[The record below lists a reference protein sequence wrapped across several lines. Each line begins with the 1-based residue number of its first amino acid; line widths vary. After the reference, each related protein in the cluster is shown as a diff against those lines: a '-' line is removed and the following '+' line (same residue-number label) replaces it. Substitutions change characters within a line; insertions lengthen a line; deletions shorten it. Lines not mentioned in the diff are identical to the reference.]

1 MSVPTAPAP
10 AGFNPGFNTAT
21 AHRPDL
27 VVRAASPADV
37 VDAVRSAR
45 ETGRK
50 VAVVA
55 TGHGAGPTG
64 PGTVLVD
71 TSGLAD
77 VSIDPVARTAT
88 VGAGATWQQVLDAA
102 APFGLGGLAGSSPGV
117 GVVGYTLGGG
127 LGPVARTFGLAVDH
141 VLALDV
147 VTADGAARRVDAT
160 TEPELFWAI
169 RGGGAAFGLV
179 TGLTMGLV
187 GVRELYGGG
196 LWFSADVARTVL
208 HAWRDWAATLPDSV
222 TTSLARL
229 NLPPAPELPEP
240 LRGRPVVHVRV
251 AHVGDPAEGER
262 LVAPLRAAA
271 TPLLDGL
278 GVLPYAALGAVHAD
292 PTSPM
297 PVHERG
303 TLLADLPP
311 AAVEAFADVT
321 SPAAGL
327 PIVMAE
333 LRLLGGAVGRAPA
346 VPSAAAGRD
355 AAFTLYSLGV
365 LAPPIAD
372 AVPGAV
378 DAVLDRLGPW
388 STGGA
393 MPNFAGPPDA
403 VASTRVRRAFG
414 PDTVA
419 RLDALRAALDPRDLF
434 APAARWTGARS

>member
-1 MSVPTAPAP
+1 MSVPTVPAA
-10 AGFNPGFNTAT
+10 AGIDPGFNTST
-21 AHRPDL
+21 PHHPDL
-27 VVRAASPADV
+27 VVRATAPADV
-37 VDAVRSAR
+37 VAAVRLAR
-45 ETGRK
+45 ETGRT
-50 VAVVA
+50 VAVRA

-64 PGTVLVD
+64 PGTILVD
-71 TSGLAD
+71 TAGLAD

-102 APFGLGGLAGSSPGV
+102 APFGLGGLAGSAPGV

-127 LGPVARTFGLAVDH
+127 LGPVARTFGLAADH

-147 VTADGAARRVDAT
+147 VTADGGFRRVDAVGD
-160 TEPELFWAI
+160 PELFWAI

-187 GVRELYGGG
+187 GIREVYGGG

-208 HAWRDWAATLPDSV
+208 RAWRDWTATLPAS
-222 TTSLARL
+222 TSSSLARL
-229 NLPPAPELPEP
+229 NLPSAPELPEP

-251 AHVGDPAEGER
+251 AHVGDPAQGQR

-278 GVLPYAALGAVHAD
+278 GVLPYAALGAIHAD
-292 PTSPM
+292 PTTPM

-303 TLLADLPP
+303 VLLAALPP

-321 SPAAGL
+321 SVATGL
-327 PIVMAE
+327 PIAAAE
-333 LRLLGGAVGRAPA
+333 LRLLGGAVGGPPA
-346 VPSAAAGRD
+346 VPSAAPGRD
-355 AAFTLYSLGV
+355 AAFTLHALGV

-372 AVPGAV
+372 AVPAAV
-378 DAVLDRLGPW
+378 DAVLARLEPW

-403 VASTRVRRAFG
+403 VAGARIRRAFG
-414 PDTVA
+414 PDALA
-419 RLDALRAALDPRDLF
+419 RLDALRAALDPRGLF
-434 APAARWTGARS
+434 APAARWTAARS